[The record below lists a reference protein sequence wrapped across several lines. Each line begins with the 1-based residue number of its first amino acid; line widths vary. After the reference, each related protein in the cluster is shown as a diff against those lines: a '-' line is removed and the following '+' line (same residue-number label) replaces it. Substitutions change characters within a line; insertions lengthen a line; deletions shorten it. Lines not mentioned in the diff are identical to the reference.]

1 MSSTIA
7 CYLRVSSRSQKT
19 DGQRAEI
26 ERWLTR
32 HGFEL
37 GSVLWFEDKETGKT
51 LKRQAFE
58 QLQKAIFEGRVKT
71 VVVWKL
77 DRISRRLKDGITIL
91 ANWCDRGVR
100 VVSVTQQIDL
110 SGAVGSMIA
119 SVMFGLAEIEL
130 EYRRERQ
137 IAGINVAKQR
147 GVYKGRQK
155 GTTKSKPQRARELRE
170 RGLTI
175 AEIANALG
183 TSERTV
189 FRYIADCTRCQPGP
203 D

>member
-32 HGFEL
+32 HGFES
-37 GSVLWFEDKETGKT
+37 GSILWFEDKETGKP
-51 LKRQAFE
+51 LKRQAFK
-58 QLQKAIFEGRVKT
+58 QLQRAIFEGRVKT

-77 DRISRRLKDGITIL
+77 DRISRRLKDGITTL
-91 ANWCDRGVR
+91 ATWCDQGVR

-137 IAGINVAKQR
+137 AAGINVAKER
-147 GVYKGRQK
+147 GIYKGRQK
-155 GTTKSKPQRARELRE
+155 GTTKAKPQRARELRG
-170 RGLTI
+170 RGLTV
-175 AEIANALG
+175 AEIANALD

-189 FRYIADCTRCQPGP
+189 FRYLSTPA
-203 D
+203 